1 MREGS
6 SPVLAFAGL
15 SGGYGETIVLQDI
28 EGQVASG
35 QILGVVGRNGVG
47 KTTLARLLT
56 GEIPVESGVIH
67 LKDADVTREGLW
79 RRRERGLGY
88 APQERS
94 VFDPLTVADNLSLT
108 GVDMGRKHSRELLD
122 SFPKLTERMH
132 QLAGTLS
139 GGERKIL
146 SFVRVLLE
154 PTRMIVL
161 DEPSEGV
168 QQENIDLIIQ
178 HLRQAKESG
187 RTIVII
193 EQNISLLESV
203 ADKIIGLDHG
213 QMVLSADRSELSRAD
228 LLGVLEI

>member
-1 MREGS
+1 MRAGS

-56 GEIPVESGVIH
+56 GEIPVGSGVIH
-67 LKDADVTREGLW
+67 LKDSDVTREGLW

-108 GVDMGRKHSRELLD
+108 GADMGNKHARELLG

-132 QLAGTLS
+132 QLAGTMS

-154 PTRMIVL
+154 STWVVIL

-168 QQENIDLIIQ
+168 QQENIDLMIQ
-178 HLRQAKESG
+178 HLCQAKESG
-187 RTIVII
+187 RAIVII
-193 EQNISLLESV
+193 EQNISLLESI

-213 QMVLSADRSELSRAD
+213 QMVLSADRSEFSRTD
-228 LLGVLEI
+228 LLSVLEI